1 MEFNHVSVML
11 DECINGLNIK
21 PGGIYVD
28 GTAGGAGH
36 SKAIAQRLDPKAGG
50 KLIAIDRDPD
60 AVKVATQRLEGLPA
74 QVVKGNYSQ
83 IDSILEDVGVEKVDG
98 ILLDLGVSSFQLDNA
113 GRGFSYHTDAPLDM
127 RMSREGFSARD
138 VVNNYSFEQ
147 LAKIIFEYGEEKYA
161 RSIAMGI
168 LKAREH
174 RPLETTLEL
183 AEAIK
188 SSVPQRVRREKNPC
202 KKTFQA
208 IRIEVNSELEHLS
221 IALDKTFDCLNAG
234 GRLCIISF
242 HSLEDRGWNCKLD
255 HLARGQERLLVPA
268 QLPASLCDNQIAL
281 AEHTVHSHEDV
292 KLIVQVLGSEHMRN
306 RIGKTACDLEHIRLG
321 VLCDLSLDILCS
333 IPSCLPALS

>member
-1 MEFNHVSVML
+1 ML

-60 AVKVATQRLEGLPA
+60 AVKAATQRLEGLPA

-242 HSLEDRGWNCKLD
+242 HSLEDR
-255 HLARGQERLLVPA
+255 LVK
-268 QLPASLCDNQIAL
+268 QRFKSLCTGCTCPPDFPVCICGKKPQGKMISSKPIEASEQEL
-281 AEHTVHSHEDV
+281 AVNKRSHSA
-292 KLIVQVLGSEHMRN
+292 KL
-306 RIGKTACDLEHIRLG
+306 RIIEKL
-321 VLCDLSLDILCS
+321 
-333 IPSCLPALS
+333 